1 MKRLIACFSFGM
13 MILFPVFSQAQK
25 ATKVKVAED
34 AFVQGGETATE
45 ALGATISDRLRIQKS
60 DGNDKYSRST
70 YLKFAFD
77 AQKDFSSAVL
87 NLCLKVNASKNDV
100 DAQFSLDVYSSE
112 NEAWDEAS
120 ITFEKCPAIQDLMGQ
135 TTLAPNENNDWV
147 QIELNAE
154 TLKKLIKANQ
164 GTVTLVLYNK
174 DFNQTSAEV
183 ISKERKWQNGA
194 PAKREAFVELK

>member
-1 MKRLIACFSFGM
+1 MKRFIVCFTVGM
-13 MILFPVFSQAQK
+13 MILFSVVAQAQK
-25 ATKVKVAED
+25 ATKVKVAQD
-34 AFVQGGETATE
+34 AFIQGGETSTE
-45 ALGATISDRLRIQKS
+45 ALGTSLADRLRIQKS

-70 YLKFAFD
+70 YLKFVFD

-87 NLCLKVNASKNDV
+87 NVCVKVNASKNDA

-120 ITFEKCPAIQDLMGQ
+120 ITFEKCPAIKDFLGQ
-135 TTLAPNENNDWV
+135 ATLAPNENNDWV
-147 QIELNAE
+147 QIELNAQM
-154 TLKKLIKANQ
+154 LKNLIKANK
-164 GTVTLVLYNK
+164 GFVTLVLYNK